1 MAQKEQLLSVMKKQA
16 SLAGF
21 QTISTPA
28 LEYAE
33 VLLGLGGETDKQ
45 VFKFTDNG
53 GREVALRFDLT
64 VPFAR
69 FVSEHFGNFYFPLK
83 KRMQCGDVWRAE
95 KPQKGRYREFAQ
107 FDLDIIGV
115 DSLEADCETVVTF
128 ATILAHILKSPFTV
142 HLGNRYIVSSI
153 LKGFFFRRYFE
164 RKRARDTYCS

>member
-1 MAQKEQLLSVMKKQA
+1 MSQIKTVNARRLKGFQDFLPAAMAQKEQLLSVMKKQA

-69 FVSEHFGNFYFPLK
+69 FVSEHFGNFYFPF
-83 KRMQCGDVWRAE
+83 KRHNTPTLIQ
-95 KPQKGRYREFAQ
+95 
-107 FDLDIIGV
+107 
-115 DSLEADCETVVTF
+115 
-128 ATILAHILKSPFTV
+128 
-142 HLGNRYIVSSI
+142 
-153 LKGFFFRRYFE
+153 
-164 RKRARDTYCS
+164 RKNHSR